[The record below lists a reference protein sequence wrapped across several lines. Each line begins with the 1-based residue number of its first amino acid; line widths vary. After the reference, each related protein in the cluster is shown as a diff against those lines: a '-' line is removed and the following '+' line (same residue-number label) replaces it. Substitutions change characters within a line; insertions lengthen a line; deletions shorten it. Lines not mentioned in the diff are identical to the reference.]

1 MIYLLR
7 GKSKH
12 KSKNFLESICTCI
25 VCWVCMCECA
35 HVHCI
40 YIPPEGWDNGRF
52 LFSFLCLF
60 GLSKVGNINFFFIF
74 AVRERKKCSKT
85 QSTFRYYNG
94 AGKINGLT

>member
-1 MIYLLR
+1 MIYLLT

-25 VCWVCMCECA
+25 VYWVCVCECA

-40 YIPPEGWDNGRF
+40 YIPPEGWDNRRF

-60 GLSKVGNINFFFIF
+60 GLSKVGNINFFFLSLQLE
-74 AVRERKKCSKT
+74 REKKNAQKHKAHSDITMEQEK
-85 QSTFRYYNG
+85 
-94 AGKINGLT
+94 